1 MGLKQQQGY
10 DTIKKERGFE
20 KMKKWMKKSILFV
33 VLLLLGTGGSI
44 CYGAESQGMN
54 VNYHTQQEIREYLK
68 KKKVDIYAE
77 TSYSTAP
84 SATSPYKAGSVSDA
98 SLQSALNTM
107 NAIRYIA
114 GIDDTVVLDSTYTQ
128 KAQAAVLVNAV
139 NHTLSHSPVKP
150 SGMSD
155 SLYQMGKE
163 GAGSSNLSW
172 TSWKTGLNYHFVKA
186 WMNDG
191 DSSNIDRV
199 GHRRWILNPSM
210 EKTGF
215 GWIYGAGGTYAA
227 MYAFDN
233 WYAEPKYYGVA
244 WPAQNMPIEYFG
256 STYPWSIS
264 MGTYV
269 EKSSVEVTLIR
280 TRDNKKWSFS
290 SASADGY
297 FNVENSN
304 FGQKGCI
311 IFRPYDIAY
320 QPGDQFTV
328 EIAGLERAV
337 SYQVSFFSAD
347 TEETECSHS
356 YGPAKVTKKA
366 TLTANGKKTSAC
378 TKCGKIKTSIIYKA
392 SSITLSAKE
401 AVYNGKTQKPKPV
414 VKNSRG
420 KNISSQYYTV
430 SYNRTPKKSGI
441 YQVTVKL
448 KGDYSGKKTLDFTI
462 TPKAVAIKTL
472 KPQKKAIIVTTKK
485 GEDITGYEISYSTT
499 KDFKALKTQTVTV
512 KGKNTTKTKIKALKS
527 KTTYYIKV
535 RTYKTVNHQ
544 GKKQTLYSSWSKTK
558 TIKTL

>member
-1 MGLKQQQGY
+1 M
-10 DTIKKERGFE
+10 
-20 KMKKWMKKSILFV
+20 
-33 VLLLLGTGGSI
+33 

-54 VNYHTQQEIREYLK
+54 VNYHTQQEIRDYLK
-68 KKKVDIYAE
+68 KNKVDIYAE
-77 TSYSTAP
+77 ASYSTMP
-84 SATSPYKAGSVSDA
+84 SVTSPYKAGSVSDS

-114 GIDDTVVLDSTYTQ
+114 GIDDNVVLDSTYTK

-139 NHTLSHSPVKP
+139 NHTLSHSPSKP

-155 SLYQMGKE
+155 SLYQLGKE

-215 GWIYGAGGTYAA
+215 GWIYGTGGTYAA

-244 WPAQNMPIEYFG
+244 WPAQNMPVEYFG

-264 MGTYV
+264 MGTSV
-269 EKSSVEVTLIR
+269 EKNNVKVTLTR

-304 FGQKGCI
+304 YGQKGCI
-311 IFRPYDIAY
+311 IFRPYDISY

-328 EIAGLERAV
+328 EITGLERTV

-347 TEETECSHS
+347 IEETECSHS
-356 YGPAKVTKKA
+356 YTTAKVTQKA
-366 TLTANGKKTSAC
+366 TLTTNGKKTSTC
-378 TKCGKIKTSIIYKA
+378 TKCGKIKTSTIYKA
-392 SSITLSAKE
+392 SSITLSAKQ

-414 VKNSRG
+414 VKNSKG
-420 KNISSQYYTV
+420 KSISSQYYTV
-430 SYNRTPKKSGI
+430 SYSTTPKKSGI
-441 YQVTVKL
+441 YQVTIKL

-472 KPQKKAIIVTTKK
+472 KPQKKSIIVTTKK

-499 KDFKALKTQTVTV
+499 KDFKVPKTQTVTV
-512 KGKNTTKTKIKALKS
+512 KGKNTTKTKIKALKP

-535 RTYKTVNHQ
+535 RTYKTVNNQ